1 MIAWSQ
7 MREVVGKE
15 QRNGKEG
22 RMEGRKREKE
32 EGN

>member
-1 MIAWSQ
+1 MVAWSQ
-7 MREVVGKE
+7 MRDVVGKE
-15 QRNGKEG
+15 QRCGKEG